1 MTANHFGGFT
11 ILTSF
16 DLIYIY
22 IYYIYIIYIYTIYI
36 YIIYCILYYIYTYY
50 ILYIILYYIY
60 VEPIPW
66 LTFGKIPW
74 WGRGMSWWSPSHGH
88 LHCSPSKGEGTFGHS
103 WTFGLSQKRIGKA
116 GDSQAW
122 KQYSHL
128 GWLGCWP
135 IGSQHDQVDEE
146 PSPFRLRC
154 EAFCGS
160 TETMIGWCHG
170 LGPCRALLPNDPQSN
185 SQVRGRMVEPWVI
198 WMGWKKRSS
207 SVTVPSSKWDR
218 HASLLE
224 SIMQPTTLTPKAA
237 WPWISQ
243 NPGSRHV
250 SFPACDSAHNPVE
263 PPHWASSISE
273 WCAVGSWPTPG
284 AKIEP
289 EVLTT
294 NAMQLLG
301 GLHPAR

>member
-1 MTANHFGGFT
+1 MVCRGEVLPMGISTAPRPKAKEPSVTHGLLVYRKEDRQSWRFPGMKP
-11 ILTSF
+11 ILPS
-16 DLIYIY
+16 
-22 IYYIYIIYIYTIYI
+22 
-36 YIIYCILYYIYTYY
+36 
-50 ILYIILYYIY
+50 
-60 VEPIPW
+60 W
-66 LTFGKIPW
+66 LTWLLTNRVPARSSRWGTKSFSTEMWGVLWLDWDYDWVMSWSGGPAGPCSPKIP
-74 WGRGMSWWSPSHGH
+74 
-88 LHCSPSKGEGTFGHS
+88 
-103 WTFGLSQKRIGKA
+103 KA
-116 GDSQAW
+116 TAR
-122 KQYSHL
+122 L
-128 GWLGCWP
+128 G
-135 IGSQHDQVDEE
+135 VE
-146 PSPFRLRC
+146 
-154 EAFCGS
+154 
-160 TETMIGWCHG
+160 
-170 LGPCRALLPNDPQSN
+170 
-185 SQVRGRMVEPWVI
+185 EPWVI

-263 PPHWASSISE
+263 PSHWASSISE